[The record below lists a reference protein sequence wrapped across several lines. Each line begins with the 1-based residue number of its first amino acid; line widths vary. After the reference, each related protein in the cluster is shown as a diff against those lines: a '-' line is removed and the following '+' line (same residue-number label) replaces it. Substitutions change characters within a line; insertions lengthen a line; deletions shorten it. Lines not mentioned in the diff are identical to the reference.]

1 MHILRK
7 IIAVV
12 FLLFILAAIAIL
24 IYLTSQ
30 KPQYSGSVPLKGLQ
44 AKTSVI
50 FDFYGVPH
58 IYAANEEDAYFALGY
73 VHAQDRLFQMEMIRR
88 VASGRLSEVFG
99 KDFVT
104 IDHFFK
110 TLCLEE
116 QADSSAKSDSR

>member
-7 IIAVV
+7 TIT
-12 FLLFILAAIAIL
+12 LLFILLIVAAITIL

-30 KPQYSGSVPLKGLQ
+30 KPQYSGSIQFKGIQ
-44 AKTSVI
+44 EKVSVV

-88 VASGRLSEVFG
+88 VATGRLSEVFG
-99 KDFVT
+99 KEF
-104 IDHFFK
+104 ISHSK
-110 TLCLEE
+110 
-116 QADSSAKSDSR
+116 KSGQFA